1 MGTKKS
7 AAFAAVGVLALGM
20 AVARPAG
27 ADDPHDYGSWFLI
40 KSADHGDFC
49 MDASLD
55 AGGRGHEV
63 YIFKCHGRYNQRW
76 VLTQNADHTVSVV
89 AFDGRCLDVTGGRTG
104 DRTPLQLYPCHLG
117 PNQKFERRDG
127 MLIEKQSGKCL
138 TTLWGGADRNP
149 IFIDDCT
156 GKRDQRWATFRDY

>member
-1 MGTKKS
+1 MRTRS
-7 AAFAAVGVLALGM
+7 FTAIVSFAFAALTMLF
-20 AVARPAG
+20 ARPAG
-27 ADDPHDYGSWFLI
+27 ADDPRDYGSWFLV
-40 KSADHGDFC
+40 KSADHGEFC

-55 AGGRGHEV
+55 TGGRGHEV

-76 VLTQNADHTVSVV
+76 TLTQNADHTVSVV
-89 AFDGRCLDVTGGRTG
+89 AFDGRCLDVSGGRTG
-104 DRTPLQLYPCHLG
+104 DHTPLQLYPCHLG

-138 TTLWGGADRNP
+138 TTTWGGDRNP

-156 GKRDQRWATFRDY
+156 ARRDQRWATFRDY